1 MKLLTHVIFH
11 PYLQRENKWASMP
24 WITTRKSVSDFSDI
38 SNIDNDNVK
47 SKIKTLK
54 NEKDKQ
60 EIAYQILM

>member
-1 MKLLTHVIFH
+1 
-11 PYLQRENKWASMP
+11 MP

-47 SKIKTLK
+47 SKMKTLK